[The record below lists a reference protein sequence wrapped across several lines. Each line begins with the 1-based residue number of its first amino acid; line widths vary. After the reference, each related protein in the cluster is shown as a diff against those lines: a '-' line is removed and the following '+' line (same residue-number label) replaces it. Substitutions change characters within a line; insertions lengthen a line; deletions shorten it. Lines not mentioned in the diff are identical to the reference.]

1 MSALTSEMLR
11 VLRIAERDGMVV
23 AGKGA
28 HAGRVERVPAPTV
41 LSLIRRGLLS
51 HVYGPEGGVGGR
63 LTEAGR
69 AAIAPEKKTPAQLD
83 AEIAEA
89 LASHRSRPTVT
100 LSSAEQAALRAIVD
114 RYDREMSEEKD
125 PEFARRIAEA
135 GVKAPDV
142 SYSVLFGLEKS
153 GLVKVLWPVGG
164 GARWVKPT
172 DLGRAEV
179 RRS

>member
-69 AAIAPEKKTPAQLD
+69 AAIAPEKKHQLSSMPKSLKRLHRIVHD
-83 AEIAEA
+83 P
-89 LASHRSRPTVT
+89 RSRSLRPNRQ
-100 LSSAEQAALRAIVD
+100 LSAQSSIAMTARCPRRKIQNLHAALQR
-114 RYDREMSEEKD
+114 
-125 PEFARRIAEA
+125 PE
-135 GVKAPDV
+135 
-142 SYSVLFGLEKS
+142 
-153 GLVKVLWPVGG
+153 
-164 GARWVKPT
+164 
-172 DLGRAEV
+172 
-179 RRS
+179 